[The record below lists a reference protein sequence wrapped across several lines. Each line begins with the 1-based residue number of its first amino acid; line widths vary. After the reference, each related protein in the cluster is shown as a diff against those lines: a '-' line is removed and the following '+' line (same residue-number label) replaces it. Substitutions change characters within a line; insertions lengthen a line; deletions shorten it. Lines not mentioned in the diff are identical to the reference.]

1 MVCRKYIGIDI
12 EKEYLDLTV
21 KRFYGAG
28 KNLENKNSGLFETA
42 KPKKPVKKTKQEM
55 VEFEQE
61 ILDLV
66 PEIYRKR

>member
-1 MVCRKYIGIDI
+1 MVCRKYLGIDI

-21 KRFYGAG
+21 KRFYGAE
-28 KNLENKNSGLFETA
+28 KNLENKNSGLFETT